1 MKIYEYK
8 NYEEYLDNQIE
19 ANVKKLKN
27 IYVEKK
33 TIRKICED
41 KTMRQSNSI
50 LKKVFLTQKL

>member
-27 IYVEKK
+27 MISKIFNYVESEAEMNS
-33 TIRKICED
+33 TIKHY
-41 KTMRQSNSI
+41 KNFYSI
-50 LKKVFLTQKL
+50 IK

>member
-33 TIRKICED
+33 TIRKIG
-41 KTMRQSNSI
+41 
-50 LKKVFLTQKL
+50 TQYS